1 MCSILGYIGVSYN
14 KDEIESLN
22 STLSHR
28 GPDNSSVS
36 QSKMHNNSLF
46 LAHNRLSI
54 QDLNQNANQPM
65 ESGRFSIVFNGEIYN
80 HLELRE
86 KLSFKDFK
94 THSDTETLLQCFIEF
109 GVDKTLEKLI
119 GMFAIALFDNQE
131 DKLYLM
137 RDRLGIKPLYYTF
150 QEGEFAFAS
159 ELKGIPEYLKDV
171 TSDKALIQFTSL
183 GYIPSNNSY
192 YKNIHKLKPAHYLVF
207 NGKSVEEYQ
216 YWELPKEKSSI
227 GFNEAVSSIEE
238 LLKSSINYRLLSD
251 LEVGAF
257 LSGGVDSSL
266 VCALMQEQSTKKIKT
281 FSIGF
286 DNPKYNEA
294 PYAKAVAKH
303 LDTEHHEFIFTPDD
317 VLELLEDFDYYYDEP
332 FGDAS
337 ALPTM
342 LLAKKTKEHVT
353 VALSGDG
360 GDELFLGYE
369 RYFFTQNYYQKLQ
382 KVPSWMRGI
391 ISSGMKILPDDRLKK
406 MSYPVGNLSLE
417 NLYGVISTSV
427 KPWELTKIFSDNFIK
442 ENFGSTDIGYLDL
455 LDTKESFNEDEI
467 IDSLSRVDIQN
478 YLSEDILTKV
488 DRASMK
494 YALEARVPLLDHR
507 LVELAASIPTDI
519 KLKYGPKSILK
530 EILYKYVPKEL
541 IERPK
546 RGFSVPLQHWFR
558 DELHDVLM
566 AKIDNLDEK
575 FNKAYVNKL
584 VDLHMNHGHNYEY
597 IFWNL
602 LRLR

>member
-1 MCSILGYIGVSYN
+1 VCSILGYIGSSCN
-14 KDEIESLN
+14 EIEIKRLN

-28 GPDNSSVS
+28 GPDNSSMYYT
-36 QSKMHNNSLF
+36 KMLGNSLF

-65 ESGRFSIVFNGEIYN
+65 VNSRFVIVFNGEIYN
-80 HLELRE
+80 HLELRQ
-86 KLSFKDFK
+86 KLSFNSFK
-94 THSDTETLLQCFIEF
+94 THSDTETLLQCFIEL
-109 GVDKTLEKLI
+109 GVKQTLDKLI

-150 QEGEFAFAS
+150 QNGEFAFAS
-159 ELKGIPEYLKDV
+159 ELKGIPEHLKDV
-171 TSDKALIQFTSL
+171 ISDRALIQFTSL

-207 NGKSVEEYQ
+207 DAESVEEHK
-216 YWELPKEKSSI
+216 YWELPKIKSSI
-227 GFNEAVSSIEE
+227 GFDEAVSSTEE

-266 VCALMQEQSTKKIKT
+266 VCALMKEQSTKKIKT

-286 DNPKYNEA
+286 DNQKYNEA
-294 PYAKAVAKH
+294 PFAKEVAKH
-303 LDTEHHEFIFTPDD
+303 LDTEHYEFMFTPKD

-382 KVPSWMRGI
+382 KIPSWMRSI
-391 ISSGMKILPDDRLKK
+391 ISSSMRILPYDKLQKV
-406 MSYPVGNLSLE
+406 SYPVDNLSLE
-417 NLYGVISTSV
+417 SLYGVISTSV
-427 KPWELTKIFSDNFIK
+427 KPWELTKIFSDDFIR

-455 LDTKESFNEDEI
+455 LDSKESFSENEI

-494 YALEARVPLLDHR
+494 YSLEARVPLLDHR

-558 DELHDVLM
+558 DELRDVLM
-566 AKIDNLDEK
+566 AKIDSLDDK

-597 IFWNL
+597 VFWNL

>member
-1 MCSILGYIGVSYN
+1 MCSILGYIGSSCN
-14 KDEIESLN
+14 EIEIKRLN

-28 GPDNSSVS
+28 GPDNSSIY
-36 QSKMHNNSLF
+36 QTKMLGNSLF

-65 ESGRFSIVFNGEIYN
+65 VNSRFTIVFNGEIYN
-80 HLELRE
+80 HLELRQ
-86 KLSFKDFK
+86 KLSFKSFK

-109 GVDKTLEKLI
+109 GVEQTLDKLI

-150 QEGEFAFAS
+150 QDGEFAFAS
-159 ELKGIPEYLKDV
+159 ELKGIPKHLKDV
-171 TSDKALIQFTSL
+171 ISDKALIQFTSL
-183 GYIPSNNSY
+183 GYIPSDNSY
-192 YKNIHKLKPAHYLVF
+192 YRNIHKLKPAHYLVF
-207 NGKSVEEYQ
+207 DAESVEEHQ
-216 YWELPKEKSSI
+216 YWKLPKIKSSI
-227 GFNEAVSSIEE
+227 GFDEAVSITEE

-266 VCALMQEQSTKKIKT
+266 VCALMKEQSTKKIKT

-286 DNPKYNEA
+286 DNPKYNET
-294 PYAKAVAKH
+294 PFAKEVAKH
-303 LDTEHHEFIFTPDD
+303 LDTEHYEFMFTPKD

-382 KVPSWMRGI
+382 KIPSWMRSI
-391 ISSGMKILPDDRLKK
+391 IASSMRILPYDKLQKV
-406 MSYPVGNLSLE
+406 SYPVGNLSLE
-417 NLYGVISTSV
+417 SLYGVISTSV
-427 KPWELTKIFSDNFIK
+427 KPWELTKIFSDDFIR

-455 LDTKESFNEDEI
+455 LDTKESFSENEI

-494 YALEARVPLLDHR
+494 YSLEARVPLLDHR

-558 DELHDVLM
+558 DELRDVLM
-566 AKIDNLDEK
+566 AKIDSLDNK
-575 FNKAYVNKL
+575 FNKAYVNRL

>member
-1 MCSILGYIGVSYN
+1 MCSILGYIGSN
-14 KDEIESLN
+14 CNESEIRSLN
-22 STLSHR
+22 NTLSHR
-28 GPDNSSVS
+28 GPDNSSIS
-36 QSKMHNNSLF
+36 QEKMHASSLF

-65 ESGRFSIVFNGEIYN
+65 EGGRYSIVFNGEIYN

-86 KLSFKDFK
+86 KLSFKSFK
-94 THSDTETLLQCFIEF
+94 THSDTETLLECFIEF
-109 GVDKTLEKLI
+109 GIEKTLDKLI
-119 GMFAIALFDNQE
+119 GMFAIALFDKQE
-131 DKLYLM
+131 DKIYLM

-159 ELKGIPEYLKDV
+159 ELKGIPEHFKSA

-192 YKNIHKLKPAHYLVF
+192 YENIHKLKPAHYLVF
-207 NGKSVEEYQ
+207 DGQSVKEER
-216 YWELPKEKSSI
+216 YWELPKKKSSI
-227 GFNEAVSSIEE
+227 SFDEAVENTE
-238 LLKSSINYRLLSD
+238 KLLKSSINYRLLSD

-266 VCALMQEQSTKKIKT
+266 VCALMKQQSTKKVKT

-294 PYAKAVAKH
+294 PYAKEVAKH
-303 LDTEHHEFIFTPDD
+303 LNTEHYEFIFTADD

-369 RYFFTQNYYQKLQ
+369 RYFFTQNYYHKLQ
-382 KVPSWMRGI
+382 KVPSWMRSI
-391 ISSGMKILPDDRLKK
+391 ISSGMGILPHDRLKK
-406 MSYPVGNLSLE
+406 MSYPVGNLNLE
-417 NLYGVISTSV
+417 SLYGVISTSV
-427 KPWELTKIFSDNFIK
+427 KPWELTKIFSDDFIR
-442 ENFGSTDIGYLDL
+442 ENFGSTDISYLDL
-455 LDTKESFNEDEI
+455 LDSKELFSENEI

-478 YLSEDILTKV
+478 YLSEDILMKV

-507 LVELAASIPTDI
+507 LVEFATTIPTDI
-519 KLKYGPKSILK
+519 KLKYGAKSILK

-558 DELHDVLM
+558 GELRDVLM
-566 AKIDNLDEK
+566 DKVENLDER
-575 FNKAYVNKL
+575 FNRGYINKL
-584 VDLHMNHGHNYEY
+584 VNLHMNHGHNYEY
-597 IFWNL
+597 VFWNL
-602 LRLR
+602 LRIR

>member
-1 MCSILGYIGVSYN
+1 
-14 KDEIESLN
+14 
-22 STLSHR
+22 
-28 GPDNSSVS
+28 
-36 QSKMHNNSLF
+36 
-46 LAHNRLSI
+46 
-54 QDLNQNANQPM
+54 
-65 ESGRFSIVFNGEIYN
+65 
-80 HLELRE
+80 
-86 KLSFKDFK
+86 
-94 THSDTETLLQCFIEF
+94 
-109 GVDKTLEKLI
+109 
-119 GMFAIALFDNQE
+119 
-131 DKLYLM
+131 
-137 RDRLGIKPLYYTF
+137 
-150 QEGEFAFAS
+150 
-159 ELKGIPEYLKDV
+159 
-171 TSDKALIQFTSL
+171 
-183 GYIPSNNSY
+183 
-192 YKNIHKLKPAHYLVF
+192 
-207 NGKSVEEYQ
+207 
-216 YWELPKEKSSI
+216 LPKEKKSI
-227 GFNEAVSSIEE
+227 SFNEAVKNTEE
-238 LLKSSINYRLLSD
+238 ILRSSINYRLLSD

-266 VCALMQEQSTKKIKT
+266 VCALMQQQSTKKIKT

-294 PYAKAVAKH
+294 PYAKEVAKH
-303 LDTEHHEFIFTPDD
+303 LNTEHHEFIFTADD

-382 KVPSWMRGI
+382 KVPSWMRSI
-391 ISSGMKILPDDRLKK
+391 ISSSMALLPNDKFKK

-417 NLYGVISTSV
+417 NLYSVISTSV
-427 KPWELTKIFSDNFIK
+427 KPWELTKIFSDDYVR

-455 LDTKESFNEDEI
+455 LDSKESFNENDI
-467 IDSLSRVDIQN
+467 IDSLSRIDIQN

-494 YALEARVPLLDHR
+494 YSLEARVPLLDHR

-530 EILYKYVPKEL
+530 EILYKYVPIEL

-558 DELHDVLM
+558 DELRDVLM
-566 AKIDNLDEK
+566 AKVENLDER
-575 FNKAYVNKL
+575 FNKDYVNKL
-584 VDLHMNHGHNYEY
+584 IDLHMNHGHNYEY
-597 IFWNL
+597 VFWNL
-602 LRLR
+602 LRIR